1 MKIFWLIIVI
11 GLLLLLAMRIFMQ
24 KRIKRQQQKNKATA
38 DLAVAACL
46 HQMTLIEVDK
56 NQLFFKNISANSHPI
71 ARFWGSKVNIF
82 SYRFTLHAI
91 NNQTTEKLKKQL
103 NDLLKSYAKKNGL
116 TTEYYPTIL
125 VVSDCWLEKNIL
137 HLEVAYVNNQE
148 TANYLIDIKR
158 AENAD

>member
-1 MKIFWLIIVI
+1 MKIFWLIII
-11 GLLLLLAMRIFMQ
+11 TGLLLLLAARIYIQ
-24 KRIKRQQQKNKATA
+24 KKINQRQQKNKATA

-71 ARFWGSKVNIF
+71 ARFWGRKVNVF

-91 NNQTTEKLKKQL
+91 SNQTTEKLTGQL
-103 NDLLKSYAKKNGL
+103 NNLLKTYAKKNGL
-116 TTEYYPTIL
+116 TTQYYSVIL
-125 VVSDCWLEKNIL
+125 VVSDCWLEKNIF